1 MNTSFYL
8 AVEETSLNTTV
19 DSSETE
25 SLRQKLEV
33 EKTLKIQA
41 INKLAEITQRKDP
54 FGGKKGGK
62 VSSQDLRKKEKENR
76 KLQLELQKVILAYLY
91 LFYKLI
97 VLRILYDFVC
107 HNSFYSFTLVVFYCD
122 IGSCSIM
129 CGFYYKE

>member
-1 MNTSFYL
+1 M
-8 AVEETSLNTTV
+8 EETSLNTTV

-91 LFYKLI
+91 LFYNKLI
-97 VLRILYDFVC
+97 VLGILYGFVC
-107 HNSFYSFTLVVFYCD
+107 HHSFYSFTLVVFCCD
-122 IGSCSIM
+122 IDSFSIM
-129 CGFYYKE
+129 FGFYYKE